1 MSYKVEE
8 YLREDG
14 TSPYEEWFMGL
25 DTIAAAKITI
35 VKLKME
41 QGNLSNVKWFSGIGE
56 YRLDWGPGYRVYIG
70 KDGEKLIIL
79 LGGGTKKGQQKDID
93 KAEAIWKECKER
105 KANQKKNIFKGD
117 TGGKNGTYKR
127 LQRKDKKTG

>member
-1 MSYKVEE
+1 
-8 YLREDG
+8 
-14 TSPYEEWFMGL
+14 MGL

-41 QGNLSNVKWFSGIGE
+41 QGNLSNVKWFGGIGE

-70 KDGEKLIIL
+70 KDGERLIIL

-93 KAEAIWKECKER
+93 KAEAIWNDYKKR
-105 KANQKKNIFKGD
+105 KANQKKK
-117 TGGKNGTYKR
+117 
-127 LQRKDKKTG
+127 

>member
-1 MSYKVEE
+1 MAYSVEE

-25 DTIAAAKITI
+25 DTIAAAKIAI

-41 QGNLSNVKWFSGIGE
+41 QGNLSNVKWFRGIGE

-70 KDGEKLIIL
+70 KDGDRLIIL
-79 LGGGTKKGQQKDID
+79 LGGGTKRGQKKDIAT
-93 KAEAIWKECKER
+93 AEAMWKEYKER
-105 KANQKKNIFKGD
+105 KASR
-117 TGGKNGTYKR
+117 KR
-127 LQRKDKKTG
+127 KQI

>member
-1 MSYKVEE
+1 MSYKIEE
-8 YLREDG
+8 YLLEDG

-35 VKLKME
+35 VKLKIE
-41 QGNLSNVKWFSGIGE
+41 QGNLSNVKWFGGIGE

-93 KAEAIWKECKER
+93 KAEALWKEYKKR
-105 KANQKKNIFKGD
+105 KANLKKK
-117 TGGKNGTYKR
+117 
-127 LQRKDKKTG
+127 

>member
-1 MSYKVEE
+1 MGYRVEE

-25 DTIAAAKITI
+25 DTMAAAKITT

-41 QGNLSNVKWFSGIGE
+41 QGNLSNVKWFRGIGE

-70 KDGEKLIIL
+70 KDGDRLIIL
-79 LGGGTKKGQQKDID
+79 LGGGTKQRQQKDIR
-93 KAEAIWKECKER
+93 KAEILWEEYKTR
-105 KANQKKNIFKGD
+105 KA
-117 TGGKNGTYKR
+117 GKNT
-127 LQRKDKKTG
+127 

>member
-1 MSYKVEE
+1 MGYRVEE

-25 DTIAAAKITI
+25 DTVAAAKITT

-41 QGNLSNVKWFSGIGE
+41 QGNLSNVKWFRGIGE

-70 KDGEKLIIL
+70 RDGERLIIL
-79 LGGGTKKGQQKDID
+79 LGGGTKKGQQRDID
-93 KAEAIWKECKER
+93 RAESLWDEYKQR
-105 KANQKKNIFKGD
+105 KSRQKK
-117 TGGKNGTYKR
+117 
-127 LQRKDKKTG
+127 

>member
-14 TSPYEEWFMGL
+14 SSPYEEGFMGL
-25 DTIAAAKITI
+25 DTAAATKITT

-41 QGNLSNVKWFSGIGE
+41 QGNLSNVKWFGGIGE

-70 KDGEKLIIL
+70 KDGDRLIIL

-93 KAEAIWKECKER
+93 KAEAIWKDYKER
-105 KANQKKNIFKGD
+105 KANQKKK
-117 TGGKNGTYKR
+117 
-127 LQRKDKKTG
+127 

>member
-1 MSYKVEE
+1 MSFKVEE
-8 YLREDG
+8 YIREDG

-25 DTIAAAKITI
+25 DTVAAAKITI

-41 QGNLSNVKWFSGIGE
+41 QGNLSNVKWFGGIGE

-70 KDGEKLIIL
+70 KDGDRLIIL

-93 KAEAIWKECKER
+93 RAEAIWKEYKER
-105 KANQKKNIFKGD
+105 KAKQKKK
-117 TGGKNGTYKR
+117 
-127 LQRKDKKTG
+127 

>member
-25 DTIAAAKITI
+25 DTAAAAKITT

-41 QGNLSNVKWFSGIGE
+41 QGNLSNVKWFRGIGE

-70 KDGEKLIIL
+70 RDGERLIIL

-93 KAEAIWKECKER
+93 RAETMWEEYKVR
-105 KANQKKNIFKGD
+105 KAKQKKK
-117 TGGKNGTYKR
+117 
-127 LQRKDKKTG
+127 

>member
-25 DTIAAAKITI
+25 DTIAAAKITV

-41 QGNLSNVKWFSGIGE
+41 QGNLSNVKWLGRIGE

-70 KDGEKLIIL
+70 KDGDKLIIL

-93 KAEAIWKECKER
+93 KAETIWKGYKER
-105 KANQKKNIFKGD
+105 KAKQKKK
-117 TGGKNGTYKR
+117 
-127 LQRKDKKTG
+127 

>member
-1 MSYKVEE
+1 MSFRVEE

-25 DTIAAAKITI
+25 DTVVAAKITI

-41 QGNLSNVKWFSGIGE
+41 QGNLSNVKWFAGIGE

-70 KDGEKLIIL
+70 KDGDKLIIL
-79 LGGGTKKGQQKDID
+79 LGGGTKKGQRKDIAR
-93 KAEAIWKECKER
+93 AETIWKDYKER
-105 KANQKKNIFKGD
+105 KASQKKK
-117 TGGKNGTYKR
+117 
-127 LQRKDKKTG
+127 